1 MSFLFASGVC
11 PSAPGGP
18 RADEKVPHLGL
29 SPKEEVAADYVIS
42 KHMSSATLAELAKL
56 PYALSSMISAGKAG
70 LQAKGTHRKGGKGK
84 HSKNVRSKVR
94 ESADGKNWSMIIQSR
109 PATTLPQRIQNLPFN
124 ITQEA
129 NAGTLVTT
137 STSTPS
143 FGSLYFTVAG
153 LDQISSLTAV
163 FDQYRVNMVEAW
175 ILPFFGTSNGYTSY
189 ASVIDYDDASN
200 LTTYA
205 QALDYT
211 NVVET
216 QISNGH
222 YRKFVPHIAVAA
234 YSGSFTSYENVTAPW
249 IDCSST
255 AVQHYGLKIASPA
268 TSVSSTITATYRLHV
283 SFRNVR

>member
-1 MSFLFASGVC
+1 MSFLFKGGLC
-11 PSAPGGP
+11 PSETPLVVSEVKVQHLELISKEDVAP
-18 RADEKVPHLGL
+18 DF
-29 SPKEEVAADYVIS
+29 VIS
-42 KHMSSATLAELAKL
+42 KNMSATTLAELAKL
-56 PYALSSMISAGKAG
+56 PYALSSMISAGKAVK
-70 LQAKGTHRKGGKGK
+70 QAKGTHRKGGKGK
-84 HSKNVRSKVR
+84 HGSSRDGTR
-94 ESADGKNWSMIIQSR
+94 QAADGRNWSMIIQAR
-109 PATTLPQRIQNLPFN
+109 PATTLPQRVQNIPFN

-163 FDQYRVNMVEAW
+163 FDQYRINMVEAW

-189 ASVIDYDDASN
+189 SSVIDYDDASN

-222 YRKFVPHIAVAA
+222 YRKFVPHVAVAA
-234 YSGSFTSYENVTAPW
+234 FSGTFTSYENVTAPW